1 MVKKVTAPNGLRI
14 VYEQSEDVRSVS
26 VGIWIGTGS
35 RYEEEDEKGISH
47 FIEHM
52 LFKGTKTRSPQ
63 QIAASF
69 DAIGGHVNAMTS
81 KEYTC
86 YYAKVLDSHADFA
99 MDVLA
104 DMFFHS
110 RLAAEDIK
118 KEQAVIHEEINMY
131 EDTPDDLVFEQL
143 SEITYG
149 THPLAGPI
157 LGYKSTI
164 DSFTTD
170 QLNEYMKKTYTAENV
185 VISICGHVNEQ
196 FIEGII
202 SRFSDMPSHQP
213 GLIEKPAFFPG
224 VKGRKKETDQAHL
237 ALGFEGVAADSS
249 QMYPLVLLNNAIGGS
264 MSSRLFQEV
273 REERGLAYA
282 VYSFHEAYRDTGLL
296 SVYAG
301 CAIDRLDHVYEVIM
315 SNLQKVKESGLTDTE
330 WKNGKEQLKGSLML
344 GLEGTSSRMQRNGRN
359 ELILGRH
366 RTLDEVLE
374 RIDAIS
380 KEDIQD
386 VASNLFDQTPSVS
399 VVSGTGN
406 LPQR

>member
-14 VYEQSEDVRSVS
+14 VYEKLNDVRSVS
-26 VGIWIGTGS
+26 MGIWIGTGS
-35 RYEEEDEKGISH
+35 RYESDEEKGISH

-52 LFKGTKTRSPQ
+52 LFKGTETRSPQ

-118 KEQAVIHEEINMY
+118 KEQAVIQEEINMY

-143 SEITYG
+143 SEITYQS
-149 THPLAGPI
+149 HPLAGPI

-164 DSFTTD
+164 DGFTTE
-170 QLNEYMKKTYTAENV
+170 QLKRYMAETYTAENV
-185 VISICGHVNEQ
+185 VISICGHIDEA
-196 FIEGII
+196 FIDGIVR
-202 SRFSDMPSHQP
+202 RFSNMPSHKSTS
-213 GLIEKPAFFPG
+213 IEKPAFFPG
-224 VKGRKKETDQAHL
+224 EKGRKKETDQAHL

-249 QMYPLVLLNNAIGGS
+249 IMYPLVLLNNAIGGS

-296 SVYAG
+296 TVYAG
-301 CAIDRLDHVYEVIM
+301 CAIDRLDDVYEVIM
-315 SNLQKVKESGLTDTE
+315 SNLQKVRESGLTDTE
-330 WKNGKEQLKGSLML
+330 WQNGKEQLKGSLML

-366 RTLDEVLE
+366 RTLDDVLE

-380 KEDIQD
+380 IDDIHD

-399 VVSGTGN
+399 VVSGQGE
-406 LPQR
+406 LPKR